1 MSKPLPSKP
10 PRIAV
15 LLDEN
20 TSGDGTRYEANKAYF
35 RAVADAGGLPY
46 GVPYIETLIAPTVT
60 DFDGF
65 LAVGGGFAYPAD
77 FYIAGTQSPY
87 KTSERYA
94 FEASLM
100 RAFLDADKPV
110 LGICA
115 GMQLLA
121 CLHGAKLHGDVQSSV
136 SAPLPHYSR
145 DEPHAISLVP
155 GSRLYAAVGRH
166 ALDVNSFHKEAIG
179 SVSPAVRVA
188 ARATDGVIEA
198 IEIPAYRFALG
209 LQWHQER
216 YAGTTHAGH
225 GVFEAFIAAATE
237 AQMNGAAE

>member
-1 MSKPLPSKP
+1 MTKS

-35 RAVADAGGLPY
+35 RAVAEAGGLPY
-46 GVPYIETLIAPTVT
+46 GIPYIVQLIEPTVAE
-60 DFDGF
+60 FDGF
-65 LAVGGGFAYPAD
+65 VAVGGGFAYPSE
-77 FYIAGTQSPY
+77 FYLKGTQSPY

-94 FEASLM
+94 FEAQLM
-100 RAFLDADKPV
+100 RAFLAADKPV

-136 SAPLPHYSR
+136 ASPLPHYAR
-145 DEPHAISLVP
+145 DEPHPVDVVP
-155 GSRLYAAVGRH
+155 GTLLHAATGVDT
-166 ALDVNSFHKEAIG
+166 LDVNSFHKEAIG
-179 SVSPAVRVA
+179 ETGRDVRVS
-188 ARATDGVIEA
+188 ARASDGVIEA
-198 IEIPAYRFALG
+198 IEIPGRRFALG

-216 YAGTTHAGH
+216 YAGREHRGR
-225 GVFEAFIAAATE
+225 GVFRAFIDAARRSAR
-237 AQMNGAAE
+237 A